1 MNEEISYRLA
11 YKITIVILILIIA
24 YILNFN
30 IVISKMYEN
39 TINEYKE
46 EIEFDKKYRNQ
57 TINIIHHL
65 IDDKK
70 SKETEV
76 ANYEN
81 RIR

>member
-1 MNEEISYRLA
+1 MNEEIPYKLA
-11 YKITIVILILIIA
+11 YKITIVILILIIV

-46 EIEFDKKYRNQ
+46 EIEFDKEYRNQ

-70 SKETEV
+70 SKEIEV

>member
-1 MNEEISYRLA
+1 MNEEIPYRLA

-46 EIEFDKKYRNQ
+46 EIEFDKEYRNQ